1 MSAAMRCGLYGK
13 LPAKRDFIAI
23 GTTREF
29 LAMWEAFVQGGVSA
43 SMLAL
48 GEHWRA
54 AFLTAPIWRFWLGAE
69 LCGATTLGAFMP
81 SLDGIGRYFPL
92 TVFVQAEEG
101 GSITPPELDPQ
112 IEFFEAAEEFLLS
125 TLEEGNS
132 FEATTAALQSLRLPL
147 DRSPPLRGGATF
159 LSDGS
164 LLVSAGEATF
174 ADVFASAREAGHA
187 RAYAGSSFWWT
198 AGGEGYPA
206 LALAQRRMP
215 DPNVF
220 TGMLTGDFKALA
232 G

>member
-1 MSAAMRCGLYGK
+1 MSATMRCGLYGK

-29 LAMWEAFVQGGVSA
+29 LAMWEAFMQGGVSA
-43 SMLAL
+43 SLLSL
-48 GEHWRA
+48 GTHWRG

-101 GSITPPELDPQ
+101 GALAPPELNSQ

-125 TLEEGNS
+125 TLEEGTS

-147 DRSPPLRGGATF
+147 DRSPPLRPGATF

-164 LLVSAGEATF
+164 LLLRAGDTPF
-174 ADVFASAREAGHA
+174 ADMFALAREAGHA
-187 RAYAGSSFWWT
+187 QAYAASSFWWT

-206 LALAQRRMP
+206 LALAKRRMP

-220 TGMLTGDFKALA
+220 TGMLTGNFESL
-232 G
+232 GG